1 MMSTFSANILT
12 PITKAISNHSARNAF
27 FISGKAHKY
36 ADFGGRIAAIRRAI
50 EASGSQCQVFGLS
63 LHDDLDTYAAIIAL
77 WFEGKAYVPL
87 QSSQPLERN
96 MGIIEQVGLDC
107 VIDTAPDSPFTQVRI
122 INPSTLASE
131 AFDSRTEEFPESDI
145 AYILFTSGSTGVPKG
160 VPISRGNLAA
170 FIDAFWDLSYEI
182 GAEDRVLQCFNLT
195 FDLSVMSY
203 LVPLLRGACVYTVPP
218 DVVKYWHICRL
229 MLEQKLTVAL
239 MTPSTI
245 QYLRP
250 YFEELSFPDMR
261 YSLFCGEALPLDVT
275 EEWAKCL
282 PNAVID
288 NVYGPTEDTI
298 FCTTYRFRREGS
310 NKAHNGVLSIGTSMS
325 SGRITIVSDDGA
337 ETQPGEVGELCLS
350 GGQLTAG
357 YWKNPQK
364 DAEVFWT
371 AKDGTRFYRTG
382 DLCFS
387 DDEGDVLFVGRKDSQ
402 VKIQGFRVE
411 LGEIEV
417 YAKKFFKDGTML
429 LAMAFENSDALTEIA
444 LFVQSG
450 IDASKEL
457 EDYLRSKLP
466 YYMIPSR
473 FIFMDKFPVNKSEK
487 IDRAALKELIKH
499 L

>member
-1 MMSTFSANILT
+1 MNPSFSTDILAPVANSILNF
-12 PITKAISNHSARNAF
+12 ADRNAF
-27 FISGKAHKY
+27 FIGGKAY
-36 ADFGGRIAAIRRAI
+36 TYEEFGGRVASIRSAVK
-50 EASGSQCQVFGLS
+50 ASGSNCKIFGLS

-87 QSSQPLERN
+87 QGSQPLERN

-107 VIDTAPDSPFTQVRI
+107 VIDTAADSPFTQVRI
-122 INPSTLASE
+122 INPSTLESE
-131 AFDSRTEEFPESDI
+131 AFDSHSEAFPESDI

-170 FIDAFWDLSYEI
+170 FIVAFWDLGYEI
-182 GAEDRVLQCFNLT
+182 GVEDRVLQCFNLT

-325 SGRITIVSDDGA
+325 SGCITIVADDGA
-337 ETQPGEVGELCLS
+337 ETQPGEVGELCLA

-364 DAEVFWT
+364 DEEVFWT

-382 DLCFS
+382 DLCFR

-417 YAKKFFKDGTML
+417 YAKEFFNGGTML

-450 IDASKEL
+450 TDASKEL
-457 EDYLRSKLP
+457 EEFLRGKLP

-487 IDRAALKELIKH
+487 IDRAELKKMLE
-499 L
+499 